1 MKICIHRGTREIGG
15 TCIEIEAQGKH
26 IVLDIGMPLD
36 APDDEQSL
44 EGLLPRVSG
53 FKEQDDSLL
62 GVLISHMH
70 MDHYGLGHKIR
81 QDIPVW
87 IGRSA
92 HNMMKAAIPFIRNGF
107 AFENPN
113 FLENDQQVKI
123 GPFSITPYLV
133 DHSAFDAYALL
144 IEADGKRVFYSGD
157 FRGHGRKS
165 NLFDKLLTK
174 PPGNIDVLLMEGT
187 TIGRVGTMEGF
198 KTETDLE
205 NDFSRAF
212 RETDGLHL
220 VWTSSQNIDRLV
232 TIYKAA
238 KKAKRLFIIDLY
250 TAEILKATGRDTIP
264 QSGWS
269 DVRLY
274 ITHRQKKQIMDKE
287 LYSTLKQHKSNR
299 IYHEHL
305 PKLAK
310 HSVMLFRPGFMGD
323 KGLEN
328 SLDGTALSYSMWDGY
343 LEKDSSRKVLE
354 WLGKNQ
360 IPLKEIHTSG
370 HASVS
375 NLIRFAKA
383 INPQRLV
390 PIHTFEPEKYSEHF
404 HNVECHQDGEWWEV
418 R

>member
-1 MKICIHRGTREIGG
+1 MKICIHRGTKEIGG

-44 EGLLPRVSG
+44 EGLLPKVSG
-53 FKEQDDSLL
+53 FKEQDYSLL

-113 FLENDQQVKI
+113 FLENEQQVKI

-144 IEADGKRVFYSGD
+144 IEADGKRVFYSAD

-165 NLFDKLLTK
+165 SLFDKLLAK

-274 ITHRQKKQIMDKE
+274 ITYRQRKQIIDKE
-287 LYSTLKQHKSNR
+287 LFSTLDQHKSNR
-299 IYHEHL
+299 IYPEDL
-305 PKLAK
+305 PKIAK

-343 LEKDSSRKVLE
+343 LEKDSSRKVLK
-354 WLGKNQ
+354 WLGKNE

-370 HASVS
+370 HASVA
-375 NLIRFAKA
+375 NLIGFAKA

-404 HNVECHQDGEWWEV
+404 YNVECHQDGEWWEV

>member
-1 MKICIHRGTREIGG
+1 MKICIHRGAKEIGG
-15 TCIEIEAQGKH
+15 TCIEIEAQGKY
-26 IVLDIGMPLD
+26 IVLDIGVPLD
-36 APDDEQSL
+36 APEDEQSL
-44 EGLLPRVSG
+44 EGLLPKVSG

-113 FLENDQQVKI
+113 FLQNDRQVKI
-123 GPFSITPYLV
+123 GPFSVTPYLV

-144 IEADGKRVFYSGD
+144 IEADGKQVFYSGD

-165 NLFDKLLTK
+165 SLFDKLLAK

-205 NDFSRAF
+205 NDFFRAF

-232 TIYKAA
+232 TIYKVA

-264 QSGWS
+264 QSGWP

-274 ITHRQKKQIMDKE
+274 ITHRQRKQIIDKK
-287 LYSTLKQHKSNR
+287 LFNTLDQHKSNR
-299 IYHEHL
+299 IFHEDL

-310 HSVMLFRPGFMGD
+310 NSVMLFRPGFMGD

-328 SLDGTALSYSMWDGY
+328 SLGGTALSYSMWNGY

-354 WLGKNQ
+354 WLEKNQ

-370 HASVS
+370 HASVT

-404 HNVECHQDGEWWEV
+404 HNVECHQDGEWWDV

>member
-1 MKICIHRGTREIGG
+1 MKICIHRGTKEIGG
-15 TCIEIEAQGKH
+15 TCIEVESQGKR

-36 APDDEQSL
+36 ALDDEQSL
-44 EGLLPRVSG
+44 ESLVPKVSG
-53 FKEQDDSLL
+53 FKEHDHNLL

-70 MDHYGLGHKIR
+70 MDHYGLGHKIS

-87 IGRSA
+87 IGQSA
-92 HNMMKAAIPFIRNGF
+92 HRMMEAAIPFIRNGF
-107 AFENPN
+107 AFKNPN
-113 FLENDQQVKI
+113 FLENNQLIKI
-123 GPFSITPYLV
+123 GPFSITPYLT

-165 NLFDKLLTK
+165 SLFDKLVVN
-174 PPGNIDVLLMEGT
+174 PPSNIDVLLMEGT

-198 KTETDLE
+198 KTENDLE
-205 NDFSRAF
+205 NDFSKAF

-238 KKAKRLFIIDLY
+238 KKTKRLFIIDLY
-250 TAEILKATGRDTIP
+250 TAEILKATGRNTIP
-264 QSGWS
+264 QSFWS

-274 ITHRQKKQIMDKE
+274 ITSRQRKQIIDKK
-287 LYSTLKQHKSNR
+287 LFSILDQHKSNR
-299 IYHEHL
+299 IFHENL

-310 HSVMLFRPGFMGD
+310 NSVMLFRPMFMGD

-328 SLDGTALSYSMWDGY
+328 SLDGATLSYSMWDGY

-354 WLGKNQ
+354 WLEKNQ
-360 IPLKEIHTSG
+360 ITLKRIHTSG
-370 HASVS
+370 HASVAH
-375 NLIRFAKA
+375 LMRFAKA
-383 INPQRLV
+383 MNPKRLV

-404 HNVECHQDGEWWEV
+404 HNVECHQDGEWWDIK
-418 R
+418 